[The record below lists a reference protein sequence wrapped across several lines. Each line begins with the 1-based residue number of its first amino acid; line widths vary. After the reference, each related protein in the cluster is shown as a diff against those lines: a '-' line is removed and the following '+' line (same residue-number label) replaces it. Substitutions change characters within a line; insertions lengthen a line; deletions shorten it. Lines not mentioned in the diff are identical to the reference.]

1 MSSIE
6 KMISD
11 ISAIRRYNKVDIV
24 NMSNERH
31 VVNRVADLI
40 ECSLDERISVTV
52 ALARKPAEP
61 TMVLVDV
68 APALIDSGKNDAYQ
82 LDLRQ
87 HRELLKDVYEVITGN
102 FYRAIREEITVK
114 YQNVITNETI
124 TKIASILQG
133 DSDE

>member
-11 ISAIRRYNKVDIV
+11 ISAIRRYNKVDVV

-31 VVNRVADLI
+31 VVNRVADLV

-52 ALARKPAEP
+52 ALARKPTEP

-68 APALIDSGKNDAYQ
+68 APALIDSGKNVAYQ

>member
-1 MSSIE
+1 MKSIE

-11 ISAIRRYNKVDIV
+11 ISAIRRYNKVDVV
-24 NMSNERH
+24 NVSNERRI
-31 VVNRVADLI
+31 VNQVADLV
-40 ECSLDERISVTV
+40 ECSVDERISVTV
-52 ALARKPAEP
+52 ALARKPSEP

-68 APALIDSGKNDAYQ
+68 APALIDSGKNVAYQ

>member
-1 MSSIE
+1 MKSIE

-11 ISAIRRYNKVDIV
+11 ISAIRRYNKVDVV
-24 NMSNERH
+24 NVSNERRI
-31 VVNRVADLI
+31 VNQVADLV
-40 ECSLDERISVTV
+40 ECSVDERISVTV
-52 ALARKPAEP
+52 ALARKPSEP

-68 APALIDSGKNDAYQ
+68 APAVIDNGKNVAYQ

-87 HRELLKDVYEVITGN
+87 HRELLKDVHEVITGD
-102 FYRAIREEITVK
+102 FYRAIREEVTAK

-133 DSDE
+133 DNDE

>member
-11 ISAIRRYNKVDIV
+11 ISAIRRYNKVDVV

-31 VVNRVADLI
+31 IVNRVADLV

-52 ALARKPAEP
+52 ALARKPTEP

-68 APALIDSGKNDAYQ
+68 APALIDSGKNVAYQ

-102 FYRAIREEITVK
+102 FYRAIHEEVTAK
-114 YQNVITNETI
+114 YQDIITNEAI
-124 TKIASILQG
+124 TKIATLLQG
-133 DSDE
+133 DNDE

>member
-11 ISAIRRYNKVDIV
+11 ISAIRRYNKVDVV

-31 VVNRVADLI
+31 VVNRVADLV

-52 ALARKPAEP
+52 ALARKPTEP

-68 APALIDSGKNDAYQ
+68 APALIDSGKNVAYQ

-114 YQNVITNETI
+114 
-124 TKIASILQG
+124 
-133 DSDE
+133 

>member
-11 ISAIRRYNKVDIV
+11 ISAIRRYNKVDVV
-24 NMSNERH
+24 NMSNERR

-52 ALARKPAEP
+52 ALARKPTEP

-68 APALIDSGKNDAYQ
+68 APALIDSGKNVAYQ

-133 DSDE
+133 DNDE